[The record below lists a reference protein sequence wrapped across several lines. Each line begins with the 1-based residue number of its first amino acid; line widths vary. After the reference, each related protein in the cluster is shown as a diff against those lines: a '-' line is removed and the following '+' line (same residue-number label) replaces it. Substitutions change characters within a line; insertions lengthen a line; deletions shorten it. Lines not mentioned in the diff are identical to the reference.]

1 MFVAAE
7 SFTGS
12 VSTGIFTHFKNAAP
26 GGLAV
31 LTTFR
36 QPSATCGSCGQ
47 RAARFT
53 MTTDD
58 EARHTAGPGPVPGPG
73 TAG

>member
-26 GGLAV
+26 GLAGGFDYV
-31 LTTFR
+31 PPAFSDVRILW
-36 QPSATCGSCGQ
+36 
-47 RAARFT
+47 
-53 MTTDD
+53 
-58 EARHTAGPGPVPGPG
+58 TAGGKVHNDD
-73 TAG
+73 